1 LHEIG
6 HSVGLAHGPEN
17 QYNEASGYIFPEF
30 GHGWN
35 DICGVNDDIMSYGFN
50 GNYLTNSD
58 LMCADIFSFSGLTPA
73 GYRDMTDTAYAL
85 NRVRYD
91 VALINNDEFEEEG
104 VLRAVEVKARRIRE
118 VIID

>member
-1 LHEIG
+1 
-6 HSVGLAHGPEN
+6 
-17 QYNEASGYIFPEF
+17 
-30 GHGWN
+30 
-35 DICGVNDDIMSYGFN
+35 
-50 GNYLTNSD
+50 
-58 LMCADIFSFSGLTPA
+58 
-73 GYRDMTDTAYAL
+73 MTDTAYAL